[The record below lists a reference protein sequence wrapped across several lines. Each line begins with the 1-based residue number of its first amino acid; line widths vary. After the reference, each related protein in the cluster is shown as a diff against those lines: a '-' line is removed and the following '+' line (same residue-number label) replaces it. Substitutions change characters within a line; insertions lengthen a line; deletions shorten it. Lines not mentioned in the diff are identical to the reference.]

1 MSLEQNPNNHH
12 RTVVDKFTDPT
23 ADYSMK
29 NYDYVLRPKPGAA
42 GDKNI
47 TITLP
52 PVSECTGRWYSIMAR
67 GVSGG
72 TVIVANQDDSEAWV
86 GDITLNSTGD
96 RILAFSDGL
105 AWLVFF
111 GDNNAVS

>member
-12 RTVVDKFTDPT
+12 RTVVDKFIDIT
-23 ADYSMK
+23 ADYEMK
-29 NYDYVLRPKPGAA
+29 NYDYVLRPTPGAA

-52 PVSECTGRWYSIMAR
+52 PVSECTGRWYSIMVR

-72 TVIVANQDDSEAWV
+72 TVVVQNQDDSEAWV
-86 GDITLNSTGD
+86 GDVTLDSTGD
-96 RILAFSDGL
+96 RLLLFSDGL
-105 AWLVFF
+105 SWLVFF
-111 GDNNAVS
+111 GNNNAVS